1 VIYTCTAENSGIAAY
16 VGYDSCF
23 LNKLPYAKADY
34 RLAESDNV
42 KNRCIPAVKREFI
55 NTFPLSL
62 FLSSRNIAVCGALK
76 REWFSLFL
84 LPLL

>member
-1 VIYTCTAENSGIAAY
+1 
-16 VGYDSCF
+16 
-23 LNKLPYAKADY
+23 
-34 RLAESDNV
+34 V

-62 FLSSRNIAVCGALK
+62 FPSSRNIAVYEALK